1 MSLAL
6 IEPPTLPNPHN
17 LDAEQAL
24 LGAIM
29 FDNAVYGR
37 VSGELTAEHF
47 YEPYHGLLYRLIGE
61 KIAEGRLAEPTI
73 LMGRLAT
80 DPQFAENGGMHYLAD
95 LVDKAPPSG
104 TAEQFAQPII
114 EAATRRRMIE
124 IGAAL
129 QTMARDPGEQPFAT
143 LTAAGQRLD
152 EIVAGA
158 APDGTHLVDARSS
171 METTIQRLIEART
184 SGKVRGAMTGLRCFD
199 RRMGGLKPGKL
210 IVVAGRP
217 SMGKSGLCR
226 AAAVGCARRNPDKD
240 VLYFTVEMEREEI
253 DLRTMSQISF
263 EMGQGFKYQD
273 IEDDFERVGIQAIED
288 IAPGVL
294 SRVPSN
300 LIMDDTPRLSVTY
313 IRRRLLSHMRK
324 RPVAAVFIDYLQ
336 IMQRPD
342 ARGRNE
348 ASVVGEI
355 TTELKA
361 LTREGKC
368 AIVLLSQLSRQC
380 ETRENKRPMLSDL
393 RESGSIEQDANA
405 VLLCYRDVYY
415 LARSGPEKG
424 QSEFEHEMRM
434 AEVESRMEVICAK
447 QRAGPIG
454 TDLQRYEA
462 AYDFIEDMDQ

>member
-1 MSLAL
+1 MSLRLLDA
-6 IEPPTLPNPHN
+6 PALPNPHN
-17 LDAEQAL
+17 LDAEMGL

-29 FDNAVYGR
+29 YDNSLYGR
-37 VSGELTAEHF
+37 VSGELQAEHF
-47 YEPYHGLLYRLIGE
+47 FEPYHGILYRLIGE
-61 KIAEGRLAEPTI
+61 KIAEGRLAEPTT

-80 DPQFAENGGMHYLAD
+80 DESFALNGGIGYLAD
-95 LVDKAPPSG
+95 LIDKAPHAAV
-104 TAEQFAQPII
+104 AEQYAQPII

-129 QTMARDPGEQPFAT
+129 QQMARDPDEQPFST
-143 LTAAGQRLD
+143 LTAFGNQLGD
-152 EIVAGA
+152 IVAGA
-158 APDGTHLVDARSS
+158 APDGAHVVDARAS

-184 SGKVRGAMTGLRCFD
+184 VGKVRGAMTGLRCFD

-273 IEDDFERVGIQAIED
+273 IEDDFERVGVQAIED

-294 SRVPSN
+294 SRVPAN

-313 IRRRLLSHMRK
+313 VRRRLLSHLRR

-348 ASVVGEI
+348 ASVVGEM

-361 LTREGKC
+361 LTREGHC

-380 ETRENKRPMLSDL
+380 ETRENKRPMLADL
-393 RESGSIEQDANA
+393 RESGAIEQDANA
-405 VLLCYRDVYY
+405 VLFCYRDVYY

-424 QSEFEHEMRM
+424 LSEFEHEMRM
-434 AEVESRMEVICAK
+434 AEVEARMEVICAK
-447 QRAGPIG
+447 QRGGPIG